1 MRNSS
6 LEVEKIIT
14 QDQSKKQGRYWIILP
29 ESYLKKISFICSF
42 FQCNNS
48 MLLRACTCVM
58 IDEFLEEVV
67 GDKDAVDNMLA
78 KIQKPS
84 NRNLENR
91 LLQKAS
97 IRSGTLSREHQIRHA
112 LSTHEIVNPTGKTWG
127 RSERKGKKKKK
138 GDSSE

>member
-1 MRNSS
+1 MRYSS

-29 ESYLKKISFICSF
+29 ESYLKKIAFLCSYF
-42 FQCNNS
+42 KCNNS

-67 GDKDAVDNMLA
+67 GDKDAVDKILA

-84 NRNLENR
+84 NRNLE
-91 LLQKAS
+91 KCYYKK
-97 IRSGTLSREHQIRHA
+97 HQ
-112 LSTHEIVNPTGKTWG
+112 
-127 RSERKGKKKKK
+127 
-138 GDSSE
+138 